1 MNSKL
6 HMTTAGLAAAVI
18 FFAGSLV
25 GARQAAQAAAVN
37 KFGTPKTIIH
47 VSLIKWKDG
56 VSDEEKQKALDGVK
70 EMAAQIPGIKNVW
83 TKAARM
89 QPRDFHAAFVIEFE
103 DRAAADRYAES
114 PVHEAWS
121 KKFVAIRETSLSP
134 QISN

>member
-6 HMTTAGLAAAVI
+6 RMTTAGLAAAVI

-25 GARQAAQAAAVN
+25 GTRQAAQVAAVN

-83 TKAARM
+83 TKATRM

>member
-6 HMTTAGLAAAVI
+6 RMATAGLAAAAI
-18 FFAGSLV
+18 FSAGSLV
-25 GARQAAQAAAVN
+25 GARQAARAAAVN

-47 VSLIKWKDG
+47 VSLIKWKEG
-56 VSDEEKQKALDGVK
+56 VPDEEKQKALDGVK

-83 TKAARM
+83 TKATRM
-89 QPRDFHAAFVIEFE
+89 QPSDFNAAFVIEFE

-114 PVHEAWS
+114 PVHEVWS
-121 KKFVAIRETSLSP
+121 KKLQAIRETSLSP